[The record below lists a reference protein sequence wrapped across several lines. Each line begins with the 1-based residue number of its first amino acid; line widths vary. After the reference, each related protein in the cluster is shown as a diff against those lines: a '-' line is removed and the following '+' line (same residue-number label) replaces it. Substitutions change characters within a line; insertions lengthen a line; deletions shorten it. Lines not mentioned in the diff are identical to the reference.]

1 MLGIMNR
8 RLLLLLMSLSLW
20 GQAPP
25 VVEQRVNEVQS
36 AVFPGIVIQGDRIP
50 TLEQRMA
57 ELHVPGVSI
66 AVIHNGAI
74 EWARGFG
81 LATVGGG
88 AVMQDTLFQ
97 AGSISKPVAAMAIH
111 RLVQEGKL
119 DLDTDVNQYLKRWK
133 VPENKF
139 TAKTKVTLRQL
150 LSHTAGMTVHGF
162 PGYAA
167 GKKVPS
173 IIEVLNGKGP
183 ANTSRIYVD
192 LAPGTEWRYSGGG
205 YTVAQLVVEDVTGVT
220 FAKYL
225 QDTVLGPIGMT
236 HSTYQQPLPANRS
249 VEAATPY
256 RTDGSAVP
264 GGAHTY
270 PEMAAAGLWTTA
282 SDLARFAIEVQE
294 ALAGKSTRVISSATA
309 QRMLTPGMN
318 QWGLGPR
325 TGGEDAAA
333 YFGHGGSDEGFEAN
347 LVAFHRGDGVVVMT
361 NGQNA
366 GQLAQEITATVAE
379 AYGWPNFRPQRLTPI
394 QLDAAAL
401 APFVGK
407 YRFEQQTI
415 TVSIN
420 GDKLFAQVGG
430 DKVELIPTSDKDFAV
445 REAGDVLRF
454 TIGPDGV
461 ASEFMMSGNTARRVD
476 GSGAKKK

>member
-1 MLGIMNR
+1 
-8 RLLLLLMSLSLW
+8 
-20 GQAPP
+20 
-25 VVEQRVNEVQS
+25 
-36 AVFPGIVIQGDRIP
+36 
-50 TLEQRMA
+50 
-57 ELHVPGVSI
+57 
-66 AVIHNGAI
+66 
-74 EWARGFG
+74 
-81 LATVGGG
+81 
-88 AVMQDTLFQ
+88 
-97 AGSISKPVAAMAIH
+97 
-111 RLVQEGKL
+111 
-119 DLDTDVNQYLKRWK
+119 
-133 VPENKF
+133 
-139 TAKTKVTLRQL
+139 
-150 LSHTAGMTVHGF
+150 
-162 PGYAA
+162 
-167 GKKVPS
+167 
-173 IIEVLNGKGP
+173 
-183 ANTSRIYVD
+183 
-192 LAPGTEWRYSGGG
+192 
-205 YTVAQLVVEDVTGVT
+205 
-220 FAKYL
+220 
-225 QDTVLGPIGMT
+225 
-236 HSTYQQPLPANRS
+236 
-249 VEAATPY
+249 
-256 RTDGSAVP
+256 
-264 GGAHTY
+264 
-270 PEMAAAGLWTTA
+270 
-282 SDLARFAIEVQE
+282 
-294 ALAGKSTRVISSATA
+294 
-309 QRMLTPGMN
+309 MLTPGMN